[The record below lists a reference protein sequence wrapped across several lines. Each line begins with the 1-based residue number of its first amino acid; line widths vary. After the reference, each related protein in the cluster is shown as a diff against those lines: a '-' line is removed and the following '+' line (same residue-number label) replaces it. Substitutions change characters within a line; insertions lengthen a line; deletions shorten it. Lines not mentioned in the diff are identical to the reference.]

1 MQIFDAI
8 PKKWG
13 NSVGITIPRNIIEK
27 ENIST
32 KKKTKFI
39 AIGSEMDQLK
49 RAFGSLKLKKSTQKA
64 MDGIDYGYD

>member
-64 MDGIDYGYD
+64 MDDIDYGYD